1 MEVGGT
7 KYRLYTG
14 NQQLLAVAK
23 LRHLHLSNSKQK
35 RLEYWSE
42 IERERELTMSQGEK
56 SASGFSAKS

>member
-23 LRHLHLSNSKQK
+23 LRHLHLSNSKEK
-35 RLEYWSE
+35 RLEYWS
-42 IERERELTMSQGEK
+42 ERERELTMSEGEK
-56 SASGFSAKS
+56 TASGFSAKS